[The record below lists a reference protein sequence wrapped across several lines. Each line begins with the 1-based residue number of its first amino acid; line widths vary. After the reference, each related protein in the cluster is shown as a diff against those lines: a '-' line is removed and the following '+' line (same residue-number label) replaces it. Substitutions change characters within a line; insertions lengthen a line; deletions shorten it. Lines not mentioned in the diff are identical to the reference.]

1 MKVVP
6 LHYFGLVRPFR
17 FERVLVLLLALAML
31 LAIGVGAMLL
41 LSRDA
46 GVNGEARGLSWGT
59 PRGWYFVYLAALLG
73 LSLVL
78 APWWRV
84 AMGLLSLAAVEIGLG
99 FGAAALYLANVTL
112 APTLFPENY
121 NRPLYRWHPLL
132 QAVAVPTPS
141 DETKTARVFINSHGL
156 RGPERTADQF
166 KDKIVVALFGGS
178 TTLDFSNRNGE
189 SWGDLLQRSL
199 GDRYAVVNHGAPG
212 YTTAEHVIQTAFYQD
227 AFGVSPHCSV
237 YYVGWN
243 DLTNAHIE
251 GLDPGYANYHMP
263 GQIDFLDARRLG
275 PPLFSISPMLKLLSR
290 FVAIAFD
297 TARPAGAPPGHVA
310 SGADPVLDEIYLR
323 NIRTISAI
331 NRQRGFATL
340 WVDQVMNPE
349 RVSSR
354 TMRGWI
360 PFVPPQDTPTLF
372 VHFNKLLQR
381 EAASLGDTYA
391 NIPEA
396 VFTDRD
402 FIDEGHFSPSGA
414 RKFAAQLFH
423 AVMSACPR

>member
-1 MKVVP
+1 MANLIATRLNEKNGFTVARI
-6 LHYFGLVRPFR
+6 HYSVDREKSTAEWITKEKKGMSEERWAREMEIDWSAAGGKLVFPF
-17 FERVLVLLLALAML
+17 F
-31 LAIGVGAMLL
+31 
-41 LSRDA
+41 
-46 GVNGEARGLSWGT
+46 
-59 PRGWYFVYLAALLG
+59 
-73 LSLVL
+73 
-78 APWWRV
+78 
-84 AMGLLSLAAVEIGLG
+84 
-99 FGAAALYLANVTL
+99 
-112 APTLFPENY
+112 
-121 NRPLYRWHPLL
+121 H
-132 QAVAVPTPS
+132 
-141 DETKTARVFINSHGL
+141 
-156 RGPERTADQF
+156 QF